1 VVVDHSGI
9 AMTRATSITV
19 GAASVYGVG
28 LASPDPA
35 SHAMFTTFSLACI
48 AGYYTVSALA
58 APALPPLRAR
68 RPGFAALA
76 RSPPRLCRPCALA
89 ASALECAPG
98 CCGVGREVGMGPC
111 AGGLTSCLGRT
122 PAQVWGVAHAL
133 HSPLMSV
140 TNAISGMTAA
150 GGMIICGGK
159 SMGGW
164 WWRGAGES

>member
-1 VVVDHSGI
+1 MRGQQVVVDHSGI

-76 RSPPRLCRPCALA
+76 RSPPLPSSVRLGVAVWGARWVWGRALA
-89 ASALECAPG
+89 A
-98 CCGVGREVGMGPC
+98 
-111 AGGLTSCLGRT
+111 
-122 PAQVWGVAHAL
+122 
-133 HSPLMSV
+133 
-140 TNAISGMTAA
+140 
-150 GGMIICGGK
+150 
-159 SMGGW
+159 
-164 WWRGAGES
+164 